1 MNLLSYI
8 LCYFMLAYRVK
19 AIIIILLLLNV
30 SCKSYFHCCNVFEI
44 EDGKSPSRTIRS

>member
-19 AIIIILLLLNV
+19 AIIIISYKILGVHVSDDRTWNTHIDHLLKN
-30 SCKSYFHCCNVFEI
+30 
-44 EDGKSPSRTIRS
+44 

>member
-19 AIIIILLLLNV
+19 AIIIILHVQGVEKYCFSLSNMQICGAFV
-30 SCKSYFHCCNVFEI
+30 AVVVVVA
-44 EDGKSPSRTIRS
+44 